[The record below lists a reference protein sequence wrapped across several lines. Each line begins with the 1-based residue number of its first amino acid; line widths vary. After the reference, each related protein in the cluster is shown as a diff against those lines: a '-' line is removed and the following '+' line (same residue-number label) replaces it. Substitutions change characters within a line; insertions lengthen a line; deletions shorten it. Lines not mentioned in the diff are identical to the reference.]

1 MNARIPALLIALT
14 LAAPA
19 LAQDYRHGRISH
31 VEGGTTLQRASET
44 GAEEALRNLP
54 FLPGDRVWTTADGR
68 VEFQFVGGVL
78 LRVDARSKLDYVAHE
93 GERDDERLALRL
105 WSGSTILRL
114 SSRAPI
120 VELETPGGLVTARGG
135 SALRLDV
142 RSGEARLVVLEGR
155 ADLDTGRRRVRLEQ
169 GEQTFASQGEVDE
182 PRQADVRGDDDF
194 ASWEEDRQAQ
204 VGVADDPPRFLPE
217 ELAEYEPELDR
228 NGSWHV
234 EVGVGDVWVP
244 NAGSGWQPYVNGGWR
259 WTPYGWTFV
268 PHESWAWAPSHYGR
282 WGHSVNLG
290 WYWMPDDVWGPAW
303 VSWAAGGDYVGWCP
317 LGRGDRPAAWHGR
330 ERGHAVPRGS
340 AAERSAG
347 AWTYAR
353 RGDLGARNVATRR
366 VALNEVAARELRPIT
381 PQLERLGRDA
391 QVAPARG
398 GEYAGARAVPRN
410 IQTRPTPGDTVPELR
425 TDPATTIPFP
435 VARRKQRTDDEKRP
449 QDAQPSQA
457 RQTRRSRFSESAAPP
472 ESGEASARPESGEAS
487 ARPRSAAPEGE
498 PEELSAWTRRRLV
511 PVTPPSERAGQE
523 QTRQRDDSRRD
534 NEVLRRVFRPLS
546 EGQSRD
552 GERQRDA
559 GAERPRD
566 AGAERQRDASAE
578 RERQTERRRP
588 EAGSSWSRP
597 RSEPRSNPPPKV
609 ERQRSQPQGERQRS
623 QPKSERSGGAVRR
636 EKEKH

>member
-1 MNARIPALLIALT
+1 MNARIPALLIVLAA
-14 LAAPA
+14 AAPA

-68 VEFQFVGGVL
+68 AEFQFVGGVL
-78 LRVDARSKLDYVAHE
+78 LRLDSRSKLDYIAHE

-120 VELETPGGLVTARGG
+120 VEIETPGGLVTARSR

-142 RSGEARLVVLEGR
+142 RSGEARLAVLEGR
-155 ADLDTGRRRVRLEQ
+155 ADLDTGRRRVRLEA

-182 PRQADVRGDDDF
+182 PRELDLRGDDDF
-194 ASWEEDRQAQ
+194 ASWEQDREAQ
-204 VGVADDPPRFLPE
+204 VGVADDPPRYLPE

-234 EVGVGDVWVP
+234 EIGVGNVWVP
-244 NAGSGWQPYVNGGWR
+244 NAGSGWQPYLNGGWR

-268 PHESWAWAPSHYGR
+268 PNESWAWAPSHYGR

-290 WYWMPDDVWGPAW
+290 WYWMPDNVWGPAW
-303 VSWAAGGDYVGWCP
+303 VSWSAGGDYVGWCP
-317 LGRGDRPAAWHGR
+317 LGRGDRPATYR
-330 ERGHAVPRGS
+330 PRDRGHAVPRGS
-340 AAERSAG
+340 AAERAAGAG

-366 VALNEVAARELRPIT
+366 VALSEIAARELRPIT
-381 PQLERLGRDA
+381 PRVERLGRDA
-391 QVAPARG
+391 HVGPARSG
-398 GEYAGARAVPRN
+398 TGEYAGARAVPRN

-435 VARRKQRTDDEKRP
+435 VARRKKPADEERR
-449 QDAQPSQA
+449 QGNDRQTQ
-457 RQTRRSRFSESAAPP
+457 QTRRSRFSESAAPQERGGAVSAQP
-472 ESGEASARPESGEAS
+472 RGADQETESEDQGSWS
-487 ARPRSAAPEGE
+487 
-498 PEELSAWTRRRLV
+498 RRRVV
-511 PVTPPSERAGQE
+511 PVTPPAERTSEEGARK
-523 QTRQRDDSRRD
+523 RQREDAERDDTRRD

-546 EGQSRD
+546 EGQSRG
-552 GERQRDA
+552 GERQRDDSA
-559 GAERPRD
+559 ST
-566 AGAERQRDASAE
+566 ERQRQRDSNAE
-578 RERQTERRRP
+578 RDRQTERRRP
-588 EAGSSWSRP
+588 EAGSPWSRP
-597 RSEPRSNPPPKV
+597 RSDPRSKPP
-609 ERQRSQPQGERQRS
+609 QAERQRS
-623 QPKSERSGGAVRR
+623 QPKGERSGGAVRR